1 MHTPEL
7 IDRRAQKAESKEL
20 LRNAKVRPYRFYA
33 LYLLLVVLFD
43 FAATVTEN
51 SSIGSSSDAS
61 FASPLGVFA
70 AVLSLLLALILGAG
84 CYLYCFGIRGN
95 QKMEYLI
102 LFDGFSF
109 AGKIILL
116 YLAEVI
122 FTVLWSFLLIIPGFI
137 ALYSYRFA
145 VMNLCENPSMG
156 VMEALKMSKQQTYG
170 YKGQIFMLDL
180 SYFGWYLLANLPIIY
195 FNYAA
200 MISGAGL
207 TLPGSGMSMFAQ
219 ILIADVFFLP
229 FSAMYLPHYQVT
241 EIGYFEI
248 AKRTS
253 GIGTGMTP
261 EKFNEDDS
269 F

>member
-7 IDRRAQKAESKEL
+7 IDRRAQKAESKGV
-20 LRNAKVRPYRFYA
+20 LRNARVRPYRFYA
-33 LYLLLVVLFD
+33 LYLILVILFD

-51 SSIGSSSDAS
+51 SSIGSSSAAS

-70 AVLSLLLALILGAG
+70 TVLSSLLVLILGAG

-95 QKMEYLI
+95 RKMEYPI

-116 YLAEVI
+116 YLAEFA
-122 FTVLWSFLLIIPGFI
+122 FTVLWSFLLIVPGFI

-145 VMNLCENPSMG
+145 VMNLCENPSMS
-156 VMEALKMSKQQTYG
+156 VMEALKMSKRQTYG

-180 SYFGWYLLANLPIIY
+180 SYLGWYLLANLPIIY
-195 FNYAA
+195 FNYATV
-200 MISGAGL
+200 ISRTGL
-207 TLPGSGMSMFAQ
+207 TLPGSSVSVFIQ
-219 ILIADVFFLP
+219 ILIADVFFLL
-229 FSAMYLPHYQVT
+229 FSVMYLPHYQVT

-253 GIGTGMTP
+253 GIGAGVTP
-261 EKFNEDDS
+261 GNFNEDDS